1 MSGVGGGNIYYGQYG
16 FLYKKKQAGGA
27 RRSTKFG
34 AGGCSVTN
42 GETTLFNKYKA
53 GNNGIGRQPTAL
65 RRAKNR
71 LATVCGPQHNCG
83 TFYNNLGKDNNYTR
97 KLGMNN
103 TLSRQNYPLYPI
115 NGIASNNLYWG

>member
-16 FLYKKKQAGGA
+16 FLYKQKPAGGG

-53 GNNGIGRQPTAL
+53 GDTGIGRQPTAL

-71 LATVCGPQHNCG
+71 RATVCGPDRNCG
-83 TFYNNLGKDNNYTR
+83 TFYNTLGANPYHNIGRVIT
-97 KLGMNN
+97 
-103 TLSRQNYPLYPI
+103 YPKIYPI
-115 NGIASNNLYWG
+115 FAGIPLPT